1 MALKGTEKEQKNYS
15 KYVGLFN
22 ANVVAV
28 NPTKT
33 ELEKLLGTKIEK
45 DPEYTGNDSDTG
57 AKKVTLSFWLKEENQ
72 GNLFNV
78 RFNMQDTAVVAKSGK
93 KQWID
98 NIGNTS
104 YADSP
109 SQVPQFIQESGR
121 PLRQAMKGEEL
132 LYKFLRAWL
141 NDLNYQDLSTELVLD
156 DWKGLMKGN
165 TTELRAAIDG
175 YQSKTVAALATVRTA
190 EDGKEYQGVYSY
202 EFLPSYAMK
211 AYVEG
216 SKKQYKNV
224 DKFIEKVNDPEYGC
238 KDYYELRSL
247 VEYDPK
253 KNIVGSTNAAVIKP
267 QPTKTAAQ
275 PSMANV
281 AEDDLPF

>member
-22 ANVVAV
+22 ANIIAV
-28 NPTKT
+28 NPTRT
-33 ELEKLLGTKIEK
+33 ELEKLLSTKIEK
-45 DPEYTGNDSDTG
+45 DPEYTGNDSDTV
-57 AKKVTLSFWLKEENQ
+57 AKKVTLSFWLKEETK

-104 YADSP
+104 YADSKE
-109 SQVPQFIQESGR
+109 QVPSFIQETGR
-121 PLRQAMKGEEL
+121 PIRQAMKGEEL

-156 DWKGLMKGN
+156 DWKALMKGN
-165 TTELRAAIDG
+165 VSELKAAIDG
-175 YQSKTVAALATVRTA
+175 YASKTVGALATVRTA

-202 EFLPSYAMK
+202 EFLPSYALN
-211 AYVEG
+211 AYTNG

-238 KDYYELRSL
+238 KDYYELRSI

-253 KNIVGSTNAAVIKP
+253 KNVVGSTNAAVITPAPKAVSNAP
-267 QPTKTAAQ
+267 QA
-275 PSMANV
+275 SY